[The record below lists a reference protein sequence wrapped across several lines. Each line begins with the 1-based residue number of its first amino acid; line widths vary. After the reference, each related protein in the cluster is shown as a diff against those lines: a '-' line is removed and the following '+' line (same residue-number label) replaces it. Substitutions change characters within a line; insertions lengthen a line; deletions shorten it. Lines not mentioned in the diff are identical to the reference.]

1 MTAPPGL
8 MAEARW
14 RGTSVALLL
23 VLSAALT
30 GSFRFLGTPE
40 FNNDHF
46 VQLTAAAQQM
56 LFGEWPTR
64 DFFDIGRPLQIVA
77 SAAAQR
83 LIGHNLFAEA
93 LLVSAAFGIAAAVTA
108 AIIFAVTV
116 RHGDHL
122 EAAASQ
128 STT

>member
-1 MTAPPGL
+1 MTALPGL

-14 RGTSVALLL
+14 RGRSVALLL

-40 FNNDHF
+40 FDNDHF
-46 VQLTAAAQQM
+46 VQLTAAQQM

-64 DFFDIGRPLQIVA
+64 DFIDIGRPLQIVA

-108 AIIFAVTV
+108 GWGHKGRVLV
-116 RHGDHL
+116 L
-122 EAAASQ
+122 EK
-128 STT
+128 T